1 MFNLRIW
8 ISLSLAVLILFS
20 SSFADTEK
28 ISISIVQKLKTTD
41 TPKPISWVV
50 IPDGSGRSLLVL
62 QGGKVLIIPSDQS
75 GEKINSFLELSPD
88 DMIVKD
94 FEEGLLGLVFHP
106 NYERNGLF
114 YLYHT
119 LQNPKR
125 SVLVEKRIRIKK
137 HSHWIKAIREH

>member
-1 MFNLRIW
+1 M
-8 ISLSLAVLILFS
+8 
-20 SSFADTEK
+20 
-28 ISISIVQKLKTTD
+28 
-41 TPKPISWVV
+41 V

-125 SVLVEKRIRIKK
+125 SVLVEKRIKNQK
-137 HSHWIKAIREH
+137 TLALDKSHQRTLIEIEQPYWNHNSGVPEFGPDGYLYLSTGDGGSE